1 MKRLICI
8 VAFVM
13 LFSASFIGVA
23 DASTS
28 TQPVG
33 YIALKA
39 AGIPAGTPASTQLS
53 WTFNGMPQNATY
65 SSPTCLVN
73 ITQVL
78 AADANSTI
86 HAEPISTPL
95 NKTYAD
101 DNDYYIVDATNATV
115 GGPFYIDFT
124 LNVTLSNHYI
134 TNASWITDA
143 WVTVYG
149 NVSDYCDTAADIYIY
164 NFTGGTWKWL
174 GHYLNY
180 TTPHSAGYRIGAL
193 SNFTARYID
202 TSNNNTLMFRI
213 YCNDSDTD
221 FTLTIDYFKID
232 VTYNLPITVQSWTAV
247 DVEIQHG
254 VSRVFSHTE
263 TFNLTA
269 PSGITSHNFTIY
281 YVTPNYPLITNIGHA
296 VAVSVGGNP
305 ATVTSQI
312 TFNVTNLANN
322 QTQVNMYLPLVYLC
336 GAPPTVTISSIS
348 FQGGI
353 NKLTFTASGTG
364 TKTFTIRISQEPFG
378 IYVDHVRLPSTNYTY
393 ANGLLTANI
402 TLSSH
407 TIEIY
412 EYNPSPSPAPV
423 PTPSPTPKPAPK
435 PYEITPPA
443 GAPIPIP
450 TWTIMLIILLAA
462 AVAYAITRKR

>member
-1 MKRLICI
+1 MKRLICLAVFI
-8 VAFVM
+8 M
-13 LFSASFIGVA
+13 LFSAAFMGIA

-28 TQPVG
+28 TQPAG

-39 AGIPAGTPASTQLS
+39 VGVPAGTPASAQLS

-78 AADANSTI
+78 AADANKTTTG
-86 HAEPISTPL
+86 ETISTPL

-101 DNDYYIVDATNATV
+101 DDDYYTV
-115 GGPFYIDFT
+115 GAAGTGPYAVDFT

-143 WVTVYG
+143 WVTIYG
-149 NVSDYCDTAADIYIY
+149 NVSALCDTAADLYIY

-180 TTPHSAGYRIGAL
+180 TTEHAENYHIGAL
-193 SNFTARYID
+193 SNFADRYID
-202 TSNNNTLMFRI
+202 TSHSNTIMFRI

-221 FTLTIDYFKID
+221 FTLAIDYFKVDI
-232 VTYNLPITVQSWTAV
+232 TYSLPISVEGWSAT
-247 DVEIQHG
+247 DDEIQYG
-254 VSRVFSHTE
+254 NMMVFSHTE

-269 PSGITSHNFTIY
+269 PSGITSHNFTVY
-281 YVTPNYPLITNIGHA
+281 YVTPNYNLIADIGHSVSATVSGSTVSVASPIAFNITNL
-296 VAVSVGGNP
+296 VE
-305 ATVTSQI
+305 
-312 TFNVTNLANN
+312 N
-322 QTQVNMYLPLVYLC
+322 QTELNMYLPLVYLC
-336 GAPPTVTISSIS
+336 GAPSGVTVSSIS

-364 TKTFTIRISQEPFG
+364 TKTFTVRIKSEPYG
-378 IYVDHVRLPSTNYTY
+378 IYIDNVRLPSANYTWS
-393 ANGLLTANI
+393 NGLLTANI

-412 EYNPSPSPAPV
+412 QYNPSPAPTPAPPPEEEEA
-423 PTPSPTPKPAPK
+423 PTPTPEEILIEPAHAAL
-435 PYEITPPA
+435 IVA
-443 GAPIPIP
+443 
-450 TWTIMLIILLAA
+450 IMVVAVIAYILI
-462 AVAYAITRKR
+462 RRH